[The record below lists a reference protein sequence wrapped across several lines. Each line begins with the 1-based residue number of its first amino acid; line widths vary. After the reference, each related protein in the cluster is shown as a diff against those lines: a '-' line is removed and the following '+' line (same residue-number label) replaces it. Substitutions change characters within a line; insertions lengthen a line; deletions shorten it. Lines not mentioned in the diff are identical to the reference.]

1 MAADAP
7 SVTTATSEGYFA
19 NLVDLG
25 RPPVVGLVEP
35 ARELARIERERA
47 ALLASVK
54 GGADAGILDGS
65 SSAGTH

>member
-1 MAADAP
+1 MLP

-35 ARELARIERERA
+35 TRELTRIERERA
-47 ALLASVK
+47 NLLEALP
-54 GGADAGILDGS
+54 
-65 SSAGTH
+65 